1 MSVRAPVGPIN
12 YATQEICIGRG
23 LAAIRVRNVD
33 RDFLFYQLLYLQP
46 KIAGK
51 DGAVF
56 PSINKSEIESLTVS
70 VSPLPEQQRIVA
82 ILDAA
87 FADLAQAK
95 ANAEKNLANA
105 KELFASELASIT
117 GFPKDLGSFASIIT
131 GKLDANAAID
141 NGKYPFFTCAREIYK
156 INDFAFDCEAILL
169 AGNNA
174 SGDFNV
180 KHYNGKFNA
189 YQRTYVITLSND
201 ANYRYIYHLL
211 IRALAELKEKSVGAA
226 TKFLKLGIIQALE
239 FPFPSFPEQQRIA
252 ARLDELSEYCKKLEA
267 VYTQKLSL
275 YDEMKQSLLHKAFSG
290 EL

>member
-1 MSVRAPVGPIN
+1 LLKAQDLPKLARGVKPGINREQIYSLLVPIP
-12 YATQEICIGRG
+12 
-23 LAAIRVRNVD
+23 D
-33 RDFLFYQLLYLQP
+33 
-46 KIAGK
+46 
-51 DGAVF
+51 
-56 PSINKSEIESLTVS
+56 IN
-70 VSPLPEQQRIVA
+70 EQQRIVA
-82 ILDAA
+82 TLDTA

-117 GFPKDLGSFASIIT
+117 GFPKNLGSFASIKT

-156 INDFAFDCEAILL
+156 INDFAFDCEALLL

-180 KHYNGKFNA
+180 KYYKGRFNA
-189 YQRTYVITLSND
+189 YQRTYVITLNED
-201 ANYRYIYHLL
+201 ASYRYIYHLL

-226 TKFLKLGIIQALE
+226 TKFLKMGIIQSLE

-252 ARLDELSEYCKKLEA
+252 ARLDELSEHCKKLEA

-275 YDEMKQSLLHKAFSG
+275 YDEMKQSLLRKAFSG